1 MSAGP
6 SRPAAI
12 PSARSCQAENA
23 GAVPPARA
31 TIVFPAPVA
40 SLSVRRMSSGEEG
53 ADAGEL
59 AVALVSKQ
67 PRGFRRHAALDYL
80 SPLAYEQ
87 RELAPVCAGRGKPST
102 KPGQVHSRLRAS
114 CSALPEA
121 PPSRDATAD
130 VCPHRPWPERSRP
143 AHRLVPGVITSR
155 HPIDRAPGSALLP
168 SLPTRAANYDGA
180 RWPGAV
186 ALP

>member
-1 MSAGP
+1 MGSVGDAYD
-6 SRPAAI
+6 
-12 PSARSCQAENA
+12 NA
-23 GAVPPARA
+23 LCESFFA
-31 TIVFPAPVA
+31 TF
-40 SLSVRRMSSGEEG
+40 EC
-53 ADAGEL
+53 EL
-59 AVALVSKQ
+59 LD
-67 PRGFRRHAALDYL
+67 RRRHSALDYL

-130 VCPHRPWPERSRP
+130 VCPHRPWPERSRT

-180 RWPGAV
+180 LAKSRVPYLGRTEVDASKSYRSRT
-186 ALP
+186 